1 MYNWLLFKGY
11 VYGKDVF
18 IVGLDYYFYL
28 IIGEIVKYN
37 FIIVNSNINV
47 YNFFSGK
54 FMVVFDG
61 IYIFYYYGFDFKN

>member
-1 MYNWLLFKGY
+1 MYKWLLFIGY

-18 IVGLDYYFYL
+18 IVGFDYYFYL

-37 FIIVNSNINV
+37 FIIVNSSINV

-54 FMVVFDG
+54 FMVVLDG
-61 IYIFYYYGFDFKN
+61 IYIFYYYGFVLKN

>member
-1 MYNWLLFKGY
+1 MYKWLLFIGY

-37 FIIVNSNINV
+37 FIIVNSSINV

-54 FMVVFDG
+54 FMVVLDG
-61 IYIFYYYGFDFKN
+61 IYIVYYYGFVLKN